1 MIKTFYGILVELLLI
16 VWLSVIIGLEK
27 FLKILTI
34 LEFMST
40 LIICLKIQEI
50 VC

>member
-1 MIKTFYGILVELLLI
+1 MIKTFYEIFGGV
-16 VWLSVIIGLEK
+16 VIDSLTIYNYRFREI
-27 FLKILTI
+27 LKILTI

-40 LIICLKIQEI
+40 LIVCLKIQEI